1 MEAQKKKEIWRVVKY
16 TLFAASAGVIQI
28 GTFTLLNEV
37 AKLEYW
43 LSYFIGLA
51 LSVIWNFTFNR
62 KFTFKSANNVP
73 IAMLKVLAYYVVF
86 TPISLQI
93 EWWLTVRAGVN
104 EYVVTAINM
113 ILNFVTEFLF
123 QKYVVFRNSIDSA
136 VKKKEQASEPV
147 EK

>member
-51 LSVIWNFTFNR
+51 LSVIWNFTFITFFNR
-62 KFTFKSANNVP
+62 ET
-73 IAMLKVLAYYVVF
+73 LVLSPQKDA
-86 TPISLQI
+86 L
-93 EWWLTVRAGVN
+93 
-104 EYVVTAINM
+104 
-113 ILNFVTEFLF
+113 FV
-123 QKYVVFRNSIDSA
+123 KM
-136 VKKKEQASEPV
+136 
-147 EK
+147 